1 MVHVA
6 DTITV
11 TMLLSTVPW
20 SWASSIPM
28 VCTRAVSFVCGA
40 YACSTDGKEAP
51 LTMDE
56 HIYASQEVHVT
67 HAGGRET
74 TLIVPSCNSEERTR
88 RWRDPKYRS

>member
-67 HAGGRET
+67 HAGWVSRVLALAKAESADAAGGR
-74 TLIVPSCNSEERTR
+74 PH
-88 RWRDPKYRS
+88 